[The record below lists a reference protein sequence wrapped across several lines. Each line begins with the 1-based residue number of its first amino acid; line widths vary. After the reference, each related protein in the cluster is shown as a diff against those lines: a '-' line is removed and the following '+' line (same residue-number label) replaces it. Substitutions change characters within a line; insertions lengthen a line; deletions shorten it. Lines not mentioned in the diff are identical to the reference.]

1 MHLRSIIRHR
11 TVLSASFRILQSYTP
26 IVSSQS
32 NYHHLILQ
40 KPIGRTSIPIQRYL
54 ATNSKPENV
63 TSVPHT
69 EKHQF
74 QAETQELLHIVA
86 KSLYS
91 DKEIFIREL
100 ISNANDALEKLR
112 YVQLAADG
120 ERIDDDKREIY
131 ISVDDIN
138 KTLTIKDTGIGMTK
152 TEAID

>member
-11 TVLSASFRILQSYTP
+11 TVLSTSFRILQNYSP
-26 IVSSQS
+26 IVSNQS
-32 NYHHLILQ
+32 NYYHHLILQ
-40 KPIGRTSIPIQRYL
+40 KPVSRTSISIQRYL
-54 ATNSKPENV
+54 ATNNQPENV
-63 TSVPHT
+63 TSVPSV
-69 EKHQF
+69 EKHNF

-112 YVQLAADG
+112 YVQLAAGG

-131 ISVDDIN
+131 ITVDDIN
-138 KTLTIKDTGIGMTK
+138 KILTIK
-152 TEAID
+152 